1 MPFVLMLSFVLI
13 GVAAC
18 AAALVALL
26 LPMGRAIQVGLT
38 LVLGA
43 GVGVVVLAIGAFAM
57 SGSSPKGEQNVFL
70 VASVCGFSAVV
81 TGLWLV
87 WQRQRRRATRRVA
100 IGRHAERVV
109 QIQEGEHLSLRRLVL
124 REELLKRANA
134 VGARKADDLGDD
146 RAPKVACALLHEPAT
161 LRGF

>member
-1 MPFVLMLSFVLI
+1 MPFVMMLSFVLI

-57 SGSSPKGEQNVFL
+57 SGPTPESEQNVFL
-70 VASVCGFSAVV
+70 VATVCGFAAVL

-87 WQRQRRRATRRVA
+87 WQRA
-100 IGRHAERVV
+100 HAE
-109 QIQEGEHLSLRRLVL
+109 GHS
-124 REELLKRANA
+124 A
-134 VGARKADDLGDD
+134 VDIG
-146 RAPKVACALLHEPAT
+146 
-161 LRGF
+161 

>member
-1 MPFVLMLSFVLI
+1 MPFVMMLSFVLI

-18 AAALVALL
+18 AAPLVALL

-57 SGSSPKGEQNVFL
+57 SEPSPEGEQNDRVG
-70 VASVCGFSAVV
+70 ASVCGFAAVL

-87 WQRQRRRATRRVA
+87 WQRA
-100 IGRHAERVV
+100 HAE
-109 QIQEGEHLSLRRLVL
+109 GDS
-124 REELLKRANA
+124 A
-134 VGARKADDLGDD
+134 VGIG
-146 RAPKVACALLHEPAT
+146 
-161 LRGF
+161 

>member
-1 MPFVLMLSFVLI
+1 MPFVMMLSFVLI

-43 GVGVVVLAIGAFAM
+43 GVGVVVLALGAFAVG
-57 SGSSPKGEQNVFL
+57 GSTPETEQNVFL
-70 VASVCGFSAVV
+70 VASVCGFAAVL

-87 WQRQRRRATRRVA
+87 WQRAHAKGSSEVG
-100 IGRHAERVV
+100 IG
-109 QIQEGEHLSLRRLVL
+109 
-124 REELLKRANA
+124 
-134 VGARKADDLGDD
+134 
-146 RAPKVACALLHEPAT
+146 
-161 LRGF
+161 

>member
-1 MPFVLMLSFVLI
+1 MPFVMMLSFVLI

-43 GVGVVVLAIGAFAM
+43 GVGVTVLALGSFATGA
-57 SGSSPKGEQNVFL
+57 STPETEQNVFL
-70 VASVCGFSAVV
+70 VASVCGFAAVL

-87 WQRQRRRATRRVA
+87 WQRAHSEGGSEVG
-100 IGRHAERVV
+100 IG
-109 QIQEGEHLSLRRLVL
+109 
-124 REELLKRANA
+124 
-134 VGARKADDLGDD
+134 
-146 RAPKVACALLHEPAT
+146 
-161 LRGF
+161 

>member
-1 MPFVLMLSFVLI
+1 MEVLSRTFRERLPLPILRFMPFVMMLSFVLI

-43 GVGVVVLAIGAFAM
+43 GVGVTVLALGTFATGA
-57 SGSSPKGEQNVFL
+57 SSPDTEQNVFL
-70 VASVCGFSAVV
+70 VASVCGFAAVL

-87 WQRQRRRATRRVA
+87 WQRAHTEGGSEVG
-100 IGRHAERVV
+100 IG
-109 QIQEGEHLSLRRLVL
+109 
-124 REELLKRANA
+124 
-134 VGARKADDLGDD
+134 
-146 RAPKVACALLHEPAT
+146 
-161 LRGF
+161 

>member
-1 MPFVLMLSFVLI
+1 MPFVMMLSFVLI

-43 GVGVVVLAIGAFAM
+43 GVGVVVLALGAFAM
-57 SGSSPKGEQNVFL
+57 SESSPEGEQNVFL
-70 VASVCGFSAVV
+70 VASICGFAAVL

-87 WQRQRRRATRRVA
+87 WQRA
-100 IGRHAERVV
+100 HAE
-109 QIQEGEHLSLRRLVL
+109 
-124 REELLKRANA
+124 
-134 VGARKADDLGDD
+134 GDS
-146 RAPKVACALLHEPAT
+146 AA
-161 LRGF
+161 GIG